1 MPPPSA
7 GQRRKGFVKSREEA
21 VAILSAEGRRGLHLQ
36 NIVMRAFARQQD
48 AVLALHL
55 GDDEIQFFDISFDE
69 TAKSYAVS
77 IWAYRDGEWFEDG
90 TTAGNIDH
98 VTGRRAV
105 RLTETGCDLYT
116 IDENGHVKYSF
127 PTVDTP
133 FDESTGIGGTRIDRE
148 VPIALN
154 KEIPLWVKIGTTANS
169 MRVTDVTDDFRNAEC
184 NAGIAV
190 TLTVSDVE
198 VDAK

>member
-1 MPPPSA
+1 MYIKPSD
-7 GQRRKGFVKSREEA
+7 FSDETLE
-21 VAILSAEGRRGLHLQ
+21 
-36 NIVMRAFARQQD
+36 
-48 AVLALHL
+48 VLDLF
-55 GDDEIQFFDISFDE
+55 DDEIQFFDISFDE
-69 TAKSYAVS
+69 TAKSYAIS
-77 IWAYRDGEWFEDG
+77 IWVYRDGEWVEDG

-98 VTGRRAV
+98 VTGRIAV

-133 FDESTGIGGTRIDRE
+133 FDESTGVGGTRIDRE
-148 VPIALN
+148 VPIVLN

>member
-1 MPPPSA
+1 M
-7 GQRRKGFVKSREEA
+7 F
-21 VAILSAEGRRGLHLQ
+21 
-36 NIVMRAFARQQD
+36 
-48 AVLALHL
+48 
-55 GDDEIQFFDISFDE
+55 DDEIQFFDISFDE

-77 IWAYRDGEWFEDG
+77 IWVYRDGEWVEDG

-98 VTGRRAV
+98 LTGRIAV

-133 FDESTGIGGTRIDRE
+133 FDESTGVGGTRIDRE
-148 VPIALN
+148 VPIMLN

-169 MRVTDVTDDFRNAEC
+169 MRVLDITDDFRNTEC
-184 NAGIAV
+184 NAGVAV
-190 TLTVSDVE
+190 TLTVSDVG